1 MRLPG
6 LIYESLPTAYAA
18 IGAFALGLSSID
30 TREWRAA
37 ATFSIGIVALVA
49 ALTLELRRR
58 GCRAMRRRYSGDPI
72 PPPAIVVRSPRR

>member
-37 ATFSIGIVALVA
+37 ATFSIGIVALIA
-49 ALTLELRRR
+49 ALTLQLRRR
-58 GCRAMRRRYSGDPI
+58 GCREMRRRHSGEPI
-72 PPPAIVVRSPRR
+72 PPPVMARSSRR